1 MNGASTAR
9 VFAGRGTVI
18 VGPGVV
24 ALIDAPLDHGVSAHF
39 IGLWRA
45 GRLTWDAIVDALVDR
60 PVRSLPSFAI
70 LSLGASGGV
79 ALLRGDIGVDAT
91 DREGNAV
98 TLRSEGSRTWNEV
111 AIPTLRDAALGPVGL
126 AVDPLGWV
134 ASGCVEG
141 GACHWGDRTLDAPG
155 GEPEREP
162 AGLVSERPQ
171 PLSLRVPPSAALIAA
186 EVSSAGGPGSVESDD
201 RAPDAEPLDAEPP
214 DVEPPDGPEQTAPD
228 DPALAEDEA
237 DNPPDAGVGAEVP
250 QDPPQHLPGATQD
263 FTAWEQAHSEA
274 PSSAVPS
281 GFDHLFD
288 KTRVGTVEQAAVRGE
303 PAPAGPGDPVPA
315 SAPAPANADSTGL
328 GDHDGRT
335 RVTSSFSVDDASQA
349 VPDQVGRPAGGG
361 GARRVAASRCG
372 EGHPNPPYSSVC
384 RCCGSSVLPG
394 VEQIERP
401 SVGVLV
407 GPGGSR
413 TDVDRTVLIGR
424 RPGGSMTS
432 GGEPPRTLTIEDP
445 HLSRTHCIIEVA
457 EWVVTVADQNS
468 QNGTIVRAPGQPPH
482 RLRSGERVTV
492 IPGAEVVLADEV
504 VFRFEAC

>member
-1 MNGASTAR
+1 MNEASTAR

-18 VGPGVV
+18 IGPGVV
-24 ALIDAPLDHGVSAHF
+24 AVIGAPLDHDVSAHLA
-39 IGLWRA
+39 GLWRA

-70 LSLGASGGV
+70 LSLGISGGV
-79 ALLRGDIGVDAT
+79 ALLRGDIGVDAI
-91 DREGNAV
+91 DGAGNAV

-111 AIPTLRDAALGPVGL
+111 AIPVLSGAALGPVGL
-126 AVDPLGWV
+126 AADPLGWV

-141 GACHWGDRTLDAPG
+141 GACRWGDHTLDVPG
-155 GEPEREP
+155 GETDREP
-162 AGLVSERPQ
+162 TESVSERPQ
-171 PLSLRVPPSAALIAA
+171 PLPLRAPPSSVVIAA
-186 EVSSAGGPGSVESDD
+186 EDRPAYGLAPVAPDD
-201 RAPDAEPLDAEPP
+201 DAPDAEPLDA
-214 DVEPPDGPEQTAPD
+214 EPPDGPEQTAPD

-237 DNPPDAGVGAEVP
+237 DNPPDAGVGAEVR

-263 FTAWEQAHSEA
+263 FTAWEHAQSEA

-372 EGHPNPPYSSVC
+372 EGHPNPPYSSIC
-384 RCCGSSVLPG
+384 RCCGASVLPG

-432 GGEPPRTLTIEDP
+432 GGEPPRTLTIDDP